1 MTEADWLASTDLD
14 AMLGF
19 LKDRV
24 SLRQLRLFACA
35 CCRQVWDQ
43 LTDPRSRKAVELS
56 ELFADGRIDAGSLA
70 DARKEAWNC
79 SSSNIPHPPTA
90 AWQAARP
97 VYDEDGVVGMNF
109 AWIWNVCPDLAPRL
123 LRDIVGNPFR
133 TVSRDPDWLRWNR
146 GTVPKLA
153 GAIYEDRAWERLP
166 ILGDAL
172 EDAGCTDAV
181 LLAHCHG
188 PDPHTRGCFMLDLLL
203 GKK

>member
-19 LKDRV
+19 LTDRA

-56 ELFADGRIDAGSLA
+56 EQFADGLIDARALGE
-70 DARKEAWNC
+70 ARKEAWHC
-79 SSSNIPHPPTA
+79 SSSNTPHPPTA

-97 VYDEDGVVGMNF
+97 VVDEEGVVGMNF
-109 AWIWNVCPDLAPRL
+109 SWIWSVCPDLAPFF
-123 LRDIVGNPFR
+123 LRDIVGNPFQK
-133 TVSRDPDWLRWNR
+133 VSRDRDWLRWNR

-153 GAIYEDRAWERLP
+153 RVIYEERAWERMP

-172 EDAGCTDAV
+172 EDAGCTEPAI
-181 LLAHCHG
+181 LAHCHSPG
-188 PDPHTRGCFMLDLLL
+188 PHVLGCFVVDMLLT
-203 GKK
+203 KK